1 MVNLF
6 AKLRIAAVFAWALA
20 LALLVP
26 AFFFNYGGRWLC
38 RVAEFWPLTY
48 P

>member
-1 MVNLF
+1 MLVIIRMSL
-6 AKLRIAAVFAWALA
+6 VFAWAIA

-26 AFFFNYGGRWLC
+26 FFFLNYGGRWLL
-38 RVAEFWPLTY
+38 RVAEHWPLTH

>member
-1 MVNLF
+1 MRFPAMIRMVLGF
-6 AKLRIAAVFAWALA
+6 LWAIA

-26 AFFFNYGGRWLC
+26 LFFFNYGGGWLL
-38 RVAEFWPLTY
+38 RVAEFWPLHH

>member
-1 MVNLF
+1 MRLL
-6 AKLRIAAVFAWALA
+6 ATLRILAVILWAVV

-26 AFFFNYGGRWLC
+26 VFFFNYGGRWLL
-38 RVAEFWPLTY
+38 RLAELWPLNR

>member
-1 MVNLF
+1 MNGI
-6 AKLRIAAVFAWALA
+6 AKLKTVAVLTWAVA

-26 AFFFNYGGRWLC
+26 FFFFNYGGRWLL
-38 RVAEFWPLTY
+38 RVAELWPLTH

>member
-1 MVNLF
+1 MRWL
-6 AKLRIAAVFAWALA
+6 ARIRTLLVVLWALA

-26 AFFFNYGGRWLC
+26 FFFLNYGGRWLL
-38 RVAEFWPLTY
+38 RVAELWPLEH